1 MLCAPCCGPLAVGC
15 MQPPPSKAGPRWSA
29 TLSSVKAAT
38 ATSSSTQAPHD
49 ATRRM
54 LANPSH
60 VRWAA
65 TLSTA
70 AGRPPPALAAP
81 ASQQTS
87 AQSHKSQRPSPSA
100 PAPIHGRPCSAAQ
113 AQAHPP
119 LLPGS
124 RPAAG
129 RFGRLLH
136 AGSWRSSGT
145 LSRHCYPPAITSV
158 TSRLFGTLLCRSAA
172 VPHVSFGALSCL
184 LWHAAAAWLPL
195 SPQPLLFCPL
205 SLPVL

>member
-1 MLCAPCCGPLAVGC
+1 
-15 MQPPPSKAGPRWSA
+15 
-29 TLSSVKAAT
+29 
-38 ATSSSTQAPHD
+38 
-49 ATRRM
+49 M

-124 RPAAG
+124 GPAAG

-172 VPHVSFGALSCL
+172 VPHVPFGAPCVACRCCL
-184 LWHAAAAWLPL
+184 AAAVFPAA
-195 SPQPLLFCPL
+195 PLLPPLAASTVAIVHCPPSPAFSCKL
-205 SLPVL
+205 LHLCQINSSEEGLG